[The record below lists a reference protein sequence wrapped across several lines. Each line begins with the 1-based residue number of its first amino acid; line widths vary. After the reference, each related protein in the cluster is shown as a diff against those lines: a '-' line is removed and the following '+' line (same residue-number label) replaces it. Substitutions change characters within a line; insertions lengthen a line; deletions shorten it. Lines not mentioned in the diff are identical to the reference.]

1 MARALARRCCLTRLL
16 CPSSHCDT
24 YGDYAASSFHRPSQ
38 SSQLLP
44 RRFCIAD
51 ADGDGNL
58 TYEEFMAFIRNAEIQ
73 HNTAN
78 MLPKI
83 KDIPVEEAV
92 LMIKEKILSQ
102 LASGKAATNLRR
114 AFQAVDL
121 DGSGT
126 IEMDELSEVLRVKSS
141 LDFEDGLMK
150 RCASLPQPTT
160 FLALRRY
167 AAVACRWMLTSC

>member
-1 MARALARRCCLTRLL
+1 L
-16 CPSSHCDT
+16 
-24 YGDYAASSFHRPSQ
+24 
-38 SSQLLP
+38 
-44 RRFCIAD
+44 CIAD

-167 AAVACRWMLTSC
+167 AAVACRWMLTSCCRHADVMWCPFVRQGVCVL